1 MRKSGASN
9 SERRVAKQKG
19 KHMNKLK
26 SMVAAVAMV
35 TVLGAGALLVG
46 CKHNESEGHSG
57 HVHQY
62 TCAMHPEVKQST
74 AGNCP
79 KCGMKLTH
87 KE

>member
-1 MRKSGASN
+1 MKKLSSI
-9 SERRVAKQKG
+9 VA
-19 KHMNKLK
+19 MIAI
-26 SMVAAVAMV
+26 VAAA
-35 TVLGAGALLVG
+35 GATALLVG
-46 CKHNESEGHSG
+46 CKHHDSDSHSTG

-87 KE
+87 KD

>member
-1 MRKSGASN
+1 MKKLSSIMAVLAIATLVGATAF
-9 SERRVAKQKG
+9 V
-19 KHMNKLK
+19 
-26 SMVAAVAMV
+26 
-35 TVLGAGALLVG
+35 VG
-46 CKHNESEGHSG
+46 CKHNDETHTSG

>member
-1 MRKSGASN
+1 MKKFKSVIAAFSVVTLLGGA
-9 SERRVAKQKG
+9 
-19 KHMNKLK
+19 
-26 SMVAAVAMV
+26 
-35 TVLGAGALLVG
+35 ALLVG
-46 CKHNESEGHSG
+46 CKHNDAENHSG

-62 TCAMHPEVKQST
+62 TCAMHPEVMQST

>member
-1 MRKSGASN
+1 MKKLSSIMAAMAI
-9 SERRVAKQKG
+9 VAG
-19 KHMNKLK
+19 
-26 SMVAAVAMV
+26 
-35 TVLGAGALLVG
+35 LGATALLVG
-46 CKHNESEGHSG
+46 CKHDDHGRNSG

-62 TCAMHPEVKQST
+62 TCKHHPEVVQST